1 MKAAPRHVMISR
13 VNWWWYL
20 APILPILAVGY
31 AALVSWLPS
40 WALLVALF
48 AFLMW
53 LMSLVFTIFRTV
65 MQRFRSTKE
74 PRQ

>member
-1 MKAAPRHVMISR
+1 MAAPRHVMISK

-20 APILPILAVGY
+20 VPIVPILAVGY
-31 AALVSWLPS
+31 ASLMAWLPS

-48 AFLMW
+48 AFFMW
-53 LMSLVFTIFRTV
+53 LCSLVFTVFTTLLR
-65 MQRFRSTKE
+65 RARPHKD

>member
-1 MKAAPRHVMISR
+1 MAAPRHLMITR

-20 APILPILAVGY
+20 APVIPIFALGY
-31 AALVSWLPS
+31 AALVNWLPS

-48 AFLMW
+48 AFFMW
-53 LMSLVFTIFRTV
+53 LCSLVFTLFSTV
-65 MQRFRSTKE
+65 MRSLRQRKE